1 MAKRIASAVVVL
13 IAGLIVFIATRPD
26 SFHISRSR
34 PIQAPPEV
42 VHALINN
49 FSKWP
54 QWSPYEKVDPN
65 LQRTYDGPAEG
76 VGAGYAWK
84 GNKNIGAG
92 RMTIVASNPGERVT
106 IRLEFIEP
114 FAAVNQAEFI
124 LAPGTTTTHVTWSM
138 SGPNT
143 FLGKAM
149 MGFGLMESF
158 VGKQLEQG
166 LTDLDTAAREEALKA
181 TQSAQ
186 AETPHLSPAP

>member
-13 IAGLIVFIATRPD
+13 IAGLIVFIVTRPD

-65 LQRTYDGPAEG
+65 LQRTYEGPAEG

-92 RMTIVASNPGERVT
+92 RMTIVASNPGERVS

-114 FAAVNQAEFI
+114 FPAVNQAEFI
-124 LAPGTTTTHVTWSM
+124 LTPGNNTTHVIWSM

-149 MGFGLMESF
+149 MGFGFMESF

-166 LTDLDTAAREEALKA
+166 LADLDTAAREEALKA

-186 AETPHLSPAP
+186 AETHRLSPAP